1 MKYFQKQISSEMKHF
16 QIKFF
21 QVKRF
26 EGKVMAITGYEVD
39 QVVLNR
45 RPSPSTN
52 QARQHII
59 FAPQR
64 NIYIQGD
71 PHR

>member
-1 MKYFQKQISSEMKHF
+1 
-16 QIKFF
+16 
-21 QVKRF
+21 
-26 EGKVMAITGYEVD
+26 MAITGYEVD
-39 QVVLNR
+39 QVVLNH

-52 QARQHII
+52 QGRQHII

-71 PHR
+71 PHRWRESQSGLRKLKRGGS